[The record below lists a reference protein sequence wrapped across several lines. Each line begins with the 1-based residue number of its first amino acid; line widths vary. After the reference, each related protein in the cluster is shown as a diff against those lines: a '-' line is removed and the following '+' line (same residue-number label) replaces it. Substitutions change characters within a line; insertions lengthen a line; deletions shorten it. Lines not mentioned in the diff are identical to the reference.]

1 MMERGLE
8 GEVFELG
15 GVRVLILGET
25 ASDGEDDF
33 RRGGCG
39 GSDVVL
45 GPDFPRLRSHAKFSK
60 RDALPVI
67 GLCLT
72 VPMPMRI
79 DKFHGTPLSSR
90 EVRRLFTA
98 ADIPFEHWS

>member
-39 GSDVVL
+39 GSDAVL
-45 GPDFPRLRSHAKFSK
+45 GPDFPRLRSHAKLSR

-72 VPMPMRI
+72 R
-79 DKFHGTPLSSR
+79 F
-90 EVRRLFTA
+90 
-98 ADIPFEHWS
+98 